1 MSERSV
7 KHDTFVVERTYPASP
22 ARVFA
27 AWADPKIKAHWFPEA
42 AEFDFR
48 VGGREVNHGSHNGAV
63 YTFDALYLNIVPGE
77 RIVYS
82 YIMDRDQTRISASLA
97 TVEFKQAGKTTKLIY
112 TEQGVYL
119 DDEDKPRFRLEGMNA
134 LLDSLGQTFQA
145 E

>member
-1 MSERSV
+1 MNERSV
-7 KHDTFVVERTYPASP
+7 KHDTFVVERTYSAAP

-27 AWADPKIKAHWFPEA
+27 AWADPQIKAHWFPKA
-42 AEFDFR
+42 AEFEFQ

-63 YTFDALYLNIVPGE
+63 YTFDALYLDIIPGE

-97 TVEFKQAGKTTKLIY
+97 TVEFKAAGKTTKLTY

-119 DDEDKPRFRLEGMNA
+119 DDEDKPQFRLEGMNI
-134 LLDSLGQTFQA
+134 LLDTLGQTFKA